1 MHVTQTEIVLEDE
14 QNLAASLTLIKVAR
28 KLRTVNREKIC
39 VDDEHCLLLGLMEV
53 EADVPL
59 PANAFERRKEVV
71 EVP

>member
-1 MHVTQTEIVLEDE
+1 MHVTRTENVLEDE

-28 KLRTVNREKIC
+28 KLKTANREKIC
-39 VDDEHCLLLGLMEV
+39 VDDEHSLAPGLSEM

-59 PANAFERRKEVV
+59 PANAFEHKKEVP